1 MVIPIKYLFFFL
13 TFFLWSN
20 PKAFADQP
28 MEVVENWMSSCSML
42 DIEGMVNNYF
52 EDATSFLTTH
62 RELVIGKEGVGDYLR
77 GATATMDPKTM
88 KCRFKAYTNS
98 KHSDK
103 QVTIAGWDKITGE
116 IEGVPFINE
125 GRTSFILNKRSGI
138 WKISHFH
145 RSPLPVL
152 KNTKSE

>member
-1 MVIPIKYLFFFL
+1 MVIPIKYLFIFLAFFL
-13 TFFLWSN
+13 CGSS
-20 PKAFADQP
+20 KAVTDQP
-28 MEVVENWMSSCSML
+28 MGVVEKWMSSCSVL

-62 RELVIGKEGVGDYLR
+62 RELVIGKAGVGDYLR
-77 GATATMDPKTM
+77 GATSTMDPKTM
-88 KCRFKAYTNS
+88 NCRFKAYTNF
-98 KHSDK
+98 KNSDE

-125 GRTSFILNKRSGI
+125 GRTSFILNKRNGI

-145 RSPLPVL
+145 RSPLPAL
-152 KNTKSE
+152 KNIKK